1 LAVKQRPPS
10 FIPSS
15 LSSPSNK
22 PKRTQAIQEIRR
34 LLIVEGYTYDEV
46 MQQLNLAPRTFY
58 RYLSAVFADDRRLI
72 AENISDE
79 EALNQMAICRDRLLK
94 QRRDILEQ
102 IANSPD
108 ADFKARIAAHHL
120 AGENAAV
127 ALKVYTEGPGI
138 LASRHQFPRTS
149 LVDNN
154 GTTGL
159 RLKLSKTTTSSTPL
173 SSSER
178 GGAFRS
184 QQYEEA
190 TNKEEEEEFYG
201 DEQQH

>member
-10 FIPSS
+10 SITSS
-15 LSSPSNK
+15 LSSPYNK
-22 PKRTQAIQEIRR
+22 PKRMQAMQEIRR
-34 LLIVEGYTYDEV
+34 LLVVEGYTYDEI

-79 EALNQMAICRDRLLK
+79 EALNQIATCRDRLLK

-120 AGENAAV
+120 AGEIAAV
-127 ALKVYTEGPGI
+127 VMKLYTEGSAT
-138 LASRHQFPRTS
+138 LASRHRYPRTS
-149 LVDNN
+149 LTEAEST
-154 GTTGL
+154 TTGL
-159 RLKLSKTTTSSTPL
+159 AMKL
-173 SSSER
+173 SSS
-178 GGAFRS
+178 S
-184 QQYEEA
+184 SSLPSH
-190 TNKEEEEEFYG
+190 TIKEQEEEEFYG
-201 DEQQH
+201 DEEVE